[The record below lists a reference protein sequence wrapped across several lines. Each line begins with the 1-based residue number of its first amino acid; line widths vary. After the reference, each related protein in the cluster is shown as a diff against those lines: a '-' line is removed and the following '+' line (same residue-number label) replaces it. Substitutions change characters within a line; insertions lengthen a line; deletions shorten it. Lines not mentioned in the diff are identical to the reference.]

1 MLSQFFARITVALTV
16 FFIVLVA
23 AAIAAG
29 YFAQAI
35 YLLIASVVT
44 PPAAAALT
52 GVSVIVIAVLLVSL
66 VRLGAPRRRSRESR
80 AEAREDEPDLANDLA
95 RKLKTLGEAQSNGT
109 LLATLIAGFAV
120 GLSPKL
126 RAFLESVLKL

>member
-1 MLSQFFARITVALTV
+1 MLGQFFARITVALTV

-29 YFAQAI
+29 YFAHAI
-35 YLLIASVVT
+35 YLLFASVVT

-52 GVSVIVIAVLLVSL
+52 GVSVLVIAVLLVSL
-66 VRLGAPRRRSRESR
+66 VRLSGPRRRSRESR
-80 AEAREDEPDLANDLA
+80 AVSRDEDHDLAGDLA
-95 RKLKTLGEAQSNGT
+95 RKLKTLGEAQSSGT